1 MTMNVNATLVI
12 QAINFSIAYIL
23 LRKFLLKPAVA
34 VMQHEQQEQESVKIV
49 IAQQEQSLIL
59 KENERQKNWHNC
71 RAYFKENRPCVDAPQ
86 LFVFKG
92 LTPDII
98 PHTTEDKV
106 FAKLLADTRI
116 ALVKKIG
123 RVYE

>member
-23 LRKFLLKPAVA
+23 LRTFLFKPAVA
-34 VMQHEQQEQESVKIV
+34 IIQHENKEQESVKIV
-49 IAQQEQSLIL
+49 IAQQEQSLVL

-71 RAYFKENRPCVDAPQ
+71 CVYFKKNRPSVDAPQ

-92 LTPDII
+92 LTPDIM
-98 PHTTEDKV
+98 PHIIEDKIL
-106 FAKLLADTRI
+106 AKLLADTKI

-123 RVYE
+123 QVYE